1 MYYSPRSEF
10 GPFLGEGSIA
20 FQYGTISGA
29 AAEVTLQKVVKF
41 HVKYLKKLAKS
52 AFYCT
57 ILHKL
62 VTSSINVLQAFVNR

>member
-41 HVKYLKKLAKS
+41 YVKYKKKSLKVHS
-52 AFYCT
+52 T